1 MAAAHLLLLSVL
13 FLGVYGQQVEMPTDI
28 LDVLERISDIGRRNW
43 ENIVCGK
50 ASLRFFPILR
60 NFCHVRY
67 RTFSSQ
73 EKRAFDEL
81 IEIATKTVYQDMDE
95 NEMEEKIKQV
105 LRGEGHTFCE
115 RYYGFEEFCPIEPIT
130 SAPAVTT
137 PNKELFDRVMR
148 YCQLLEQQYGLLQH
162 AYRRHSKKLFEK
174 VKEVCKLVENLNPN
188 ALP

>member
-43 ENIVCGK
+43 ENI
-50 ASLRFFPILR
+50 
-60 NFCHVRY
+60 
-67 RTFSSQ
+67 
-73 EKRAFDEL
+73 L